1 MIGARIRTMEA
12 TRTRLLYVLVS
23 FTIGQFLMGASPLAA
38 QDDCKTILDAES
50 KLDNTP
56 AHVYATMKI
65 GGETTSGETIYAA
78 GSIYGKING
87 KWMVTESIK
96 EAEQLRQENLRKNQD
111 KVTCRYLKDELV
123 NGEMAAV
130 YSSHDDGPK
139 AKIDMQVW
147 ISKAKGL
154 PLRIETDIDKVHS
167 SARYEYTNV
176 KAPL

>member
-1 MIGARIRTMEA
+1 MKTM
-12 TRTRLLYVLVS
+12 RTRLLYVLVS
-23 FTIGQFLMGASPLAA
+23 FTIGHLLMGASPLAA
-38 QDDCKTILDAES
+38 QDDCKAILDAES

-56 AHVYATMKI
+56 AHAYATIKI
-65 GGETTSGETIYAA
+65 GGKTTSGETIYAA
-78 GSIYGKING
+78 GSIYAKING
-87 KWMVTESIK
+87 KWIVTESIK
-96 EAEQLRQENLRKNQD
+96 DEEQLKQENLRKNQD

-130 YSSHDDGPK
+130 YSSHDETPK

-154 PLRIETDIDKVHS
+154 PLRMETDVDKVHS